1 MDTKQFLQLL
11 KRELMIAMGCTEP
24 AAAALAGAKAYG
36 LLGEPIERLQV
47 YASRD
52 MVKNAMGVGLPNCT
66 LRGIQAAVALGAS
79 GGNIEQGLGILSDI
93 TQDQKFSAMRM
104 ANENRITLELMEDV
118 PPVYI
123 GVKAYGKNHS
133 SEAVISGEHNR
144 FVRLMVDGDVQL
156 NLPLIVADDKKEEDI
171 ITDDMIATFSLT
183 DIAQAVEKIDIAD
196 FDFVLQ
202 GAQTN
207 MAIARH
213 AMEHDYGLSVGK
225 TMGSSLPEEP
235 TTLDEAYARGAALA
249 AAASDARMAGCPLP
263 VVINSGSGNQGI
275 TVSVPLLVMA
285 QYLGVSDTM
294 LIKALCFSHLV
305 ALVLTAKKNRLSA
318 LCGAFTAAIGTAC
331 GLAYLQGGNV
341 QVMDQ
346 AVNNM
351 VGNLTGIICD
361 GAKGTCALKI
371 YSSVQAAAISCK
383 LALKGISPYD
393 ESGIVGK
400 DALQS
405 FSYLTQISHEG
416 MEQTDRTIL
425 AIMMGKQE
433 VCDR

>member
-1 MDTKQFLQLL
+1 
-11 KRELMIAMGCTEP
+11 
-24 AAAALAGAKAYG
+24 
-36 LLGEPIERLQV
+36 
-47 YASRD
+47 
-52 MVKNAMGVGLPNCT
+52 
-66 LRGIQAAVALGAS
+66 
-79 GGNIEQGLGILSDI
+79 
-93 TQDQKFSAMRM
+93 
-104 ANENRITLELMEDV
+104 
-118 PPVYI
+118 
-123 GVKAYGKNHS
+123 
-133 SEAVISGEHNR
+133 
-144 FVRLMVDGDVQL
+144 
-156 NLPLIVADDKKEEDI
+156 
-171 ITDDMIATFSLT
+171 
-183 DIAQAVEKIDIAD
+183 
-196 FDFVLQ
+196 
-202 GAQTN
+202 
-207 MAIARH
+207 
-213 AMEHDYGLSVGK
+213 
-225 TMGSSLPEEP
+225 
-235 TTLDEAYARGAALA
+235 
-249 AAASDARMAGCPLP
+249 
-263 VVINSGSGNQGI
+263 
-275 TVSVPLLVMA
+275 MA

>member
-1 MDTKQFLQLL
+1 
-11 KRELMIAMGCTEP
+11 
-24 AAAALAGAKAYG
+24 
-36 LLGEPIERLQV
+36 V
-47 YASRD
+47 
-52 MVKNAMGVGLPNCT
+52 
-66 LRGIQAAVALGAS
+66 
-79 GGNIEQGLGILSDI
+79 
-93 TQDQKFSAMRM
+93 
-104 ANENRITLELMEDV
+104 EDV

-123 GVKAYGKNHS
+123 AVEAFGKNHTA
-133 SEAVISGEHNR
+133 EAVISGEHSR
-144 FVRLMVDGDVQL
+144 FARLRIDGDVSL
-156 NLPLIVADDKKEEDI
+156 DLPLAVAGEQQTEDHI
-171 ITDDMIATFSLT
+171 PDEMIANLSLA
-183 DIAQAVEKIDIAD
+183 DIADAVAKIDVSD

-202 GAQTN
+202 GAKTN
-207 MAIARH
+207 MAIAKH
-213 AMEHDYGLSVGK
+213 AMEHEYGLAVGK
-225 TMGSSLPEEP
+225 TMGASLPGQP
-235 TTLDEAYARGAALA
+235 TTIDEAYALGAALA
-249 AAASDARMAGCPLP
+249 ASASDARMAGCPLP

-285 QYLGVSDTM
+285 HYLGLSNEA
-294 LIKALCFSHLV
+294 LIRALCVSHLV
-305 ALVLTAKKNRLSA
+305 ALVLTAKKDRLSA

-331 GLAYLQGGNV
+331 GLVHLQQGDV
-341 QVMDQ
+341 DAMER

-371 YSSVQAAAISCK
+371 YSSVQAATISCK
-383 LALKGISPYD
+383 LALQGISPRD